1 MQERIIASFIVP
13 FFLSLFPEAY
23 IYTASTNPKMRL
35 AGSLKK
41 KRFTDLLC
49 LLILYQE
56 LGDRQSIFVGRERAS
71 YICGQM
77 TGKLLQGVTETLT
90 YETMN
95 EGTGRIIKGYLH
107 FFNLFYSIQFL
118 HF

>member
-1 MQERIIASFIVP
+1 MQERIITSFIFS
-13 FFLSLFPEAY
+13 FFLSLFPETY

-35 AGSLKK
+35 AGSFK

-90 YETMN
+90 FETMN

-107 FFNLFYSIQFL
+107 FFTLFYSIEN
-118 HF
+118 